1 MPLPRIATPT
11 YELELPSTGKI
22 IKYRPFLVKEEKI
35 LILALETQDPKQ
47 ITLAIKSVLKDC
59 ILTKG
64 IKVEDLPSFDI
75 EYIFL
80 NVRGKSVGESIELII
95 TCSDDGITEVP
106 VKIYVDEINVIK
118 DLNHTSEIKID
129 DKIVIKMKYPS
140 LDQFI
145 KNNFDFTVQESQST
159 IEKSFDI
166 ISGCIEAV
174 YTEEESWAA
183 SDCTKKEL
191 IDFIETMNSS
201 QFKKIEEF
209 FETMPKL
216 THTLTVINPKT
227 KQENTVT
234 LEGLT
239 SFFGNYGSY

>member
-1 MPLPRIATPT
+1 MPLPKIATPT

-22 IKYRPFLVKEEKI
+22 IKYRPFLVKEEKV
-35 LILALETQDPKQ
+35 LILALESQDVKQ

-64 IKVEDLPSFDI
+64 VKVEELPSFDI

-80 NVRGKSVGESIELII
+80 NVRGKSVGESIDLVV
-95 TCSDDGITEVP
+95 TCSDDGVTEVP
-106 VKIYVDEINVIK
+106 VKVYVDEVKVQK
-118 DLNHTSEIKID
+118 DVEHSAEIKLD

-145 KNNFDFTVQESQST
+145 KNNFDFTTQESVST

-166 ISGCIEAV
+166 ISSCIESIF
-174 YTEEESWAA
+174 TEDEAWAA
-183 SDCTKKEL
+183 ADCTKKEL
-191 IDFIETMNSS
+191 IEFIESMNAD
-201 QFKKIEEF
+201 QFKKIERF

-216 THTLTVINPKT
+216 SHTFTVLNPNT
-227 KQENTVT
+227 KVENEVT

-239 SFFGNYGSY
+239 SFFG

>member
-1 MPLPRIATPT
+1 MPLPKISTPT
-11 YELELPSTGKI
+11 YELELPSTGKN
-22 IKYRPFLVKEEKI
+22 IKYRPFLVKEEKV

-47 ITLAIKSVLKDC
+47 ITLAIKSVLKEC
-59 ILTKG
+59 IITKG
-64 IKVEDLPSFDI
+64 IKIEDLPSFDI

-80 NVRGKSVGESIELII
+80 NVRGKSVGESIELIV
-95 TCSDDGITEVP
+95 TCSDDGTTEVP
-106 VKIYVDEINVIK
+106 VKIYVDEIKVDK
-118 DLNHTSEIKID
+118 DPDHTSEIHID
-129 DKIVIKMKYPS
+129 EKIVIKMKYPS

-166 ISGCIEAV
+166 ISNCIEAV
-174 YTEEESWAA
+174 YSEDESWAA

-191 IDFIETMNSS
+191 IDFIESMNSE
-201 QFKKIEEF
+201 QFKKIEKF

-216 THTLTVINPKT
+216 SHTFTVINPKT
-227 KQENTVT
+227 KVENTVT

-239 SFFGNYGSY
+239 SFFG

>member
-1 MPLPRIATPT
+1 MPLPKIATPT
-11 YELELPSTGKI
+11 YELELPSTGKT
-22 IKYRPFLVKEEKI
+22 IKYRPFLVKEEKV
-35 LILALETQDPKQ
+35 LILALESQDTKQ

-75 EYIFL
+75 EFIFL

-95 TCSDDGITEVP
+95 TCSDDGVTEVP
-106 VKIYVDEINVIK
+106 VKVYVDEIKVQK
-118 DLNHTSEIKID
+118 DLTHTTEIKLD
-129 DKIVIKMKYPS
+129 DQIVIKMKYPS

-145 KNNFDFTVQESQST
+145 KNNFDFSAQESVST

-166 ISGCIEAV
+166 ISSCIESIFTA
-174 YTEEESWAA
+174 EEAWAA

-191 IDFIETMNSS
+191 IEFIESMNAD
-201 QFKKIEEF
+201 QFKKIEQF
-209 FETMPKL
+209 FETMPRL
-216 THTLTVINPKT
+216 SHTFEVTNPKT
-227 KQENTVT
+227 KVKNTVT

-239 SFFGNYGSY
+239 SFFG

>member
-1 MPLPRIATPT
+1 MPLPKIATPT
-11 YELELPSTGKI
+11 YELELPSTGKT
-22 IKYRPFLVKEEKI
+22 IKYRPFLVKEEKV
-35 LILALETQDPKQ
+35 LILALESQDTKQ

-80 NVRGKSVGESIELII
+80 NVRGKSVGESIDLVV
-95 TCSDDGITEVP
+95 TCSDDGVTEVP
-106 VKIYVDEINVIK
+106 VKIFVDEIQVQK
-118 DLNHTSEIKID
+118 DSEHSAEIKLD
-129 DKIVIKMKYPS
+129 DQIVIKMKYPS

-145 KNNFDFTVQESQST
+145 KNNFDFTAQESVST
-159 IEKSFDI
+159 IERSFDI
-166 ISGCIEAV
+166 ISSCIETIF
-174 YTEEESWAA
+174 TEEEAWAA

-191 IDFIETMNSS
+191 IEFIESMNAD
-201 QFKKIEEF
+201 QFKKIEQF

-216 THTLTVINPKT
+216 SHTFTVVNPKT
-227 KQENTVT
+227 KVENVVT

-239 SFFGNYGSY
+239 SFFG

>member
-1 MPLPRIATPT
+1 MPLPKIATPT
-11 YELELPSTGKI
+11 YELELPSTGKT
-22 IKYRPFLVKEEKI
+22 IKYRPFLVKEEKV
-35 LILALETQDPKQ
+35 LILALESQDVKQ

-80 NVRGKSVGESIELII
+80 NVRGKSVGESIDLVV
-95 TCSDDGITEVP
+95 TCSDDGETEVP
-106 VKIYVDEINVIK
+106 VKVYVDEIKVHKNP
-118 DLNHTSEIKID
+118 DHSTEIKLD
-129 DKIVIKMKYPS
+129 DQIVIKMKYPS

-145 KNNFDFTVQESQST
+145 KNNFDFTTQESVST

-166 ISGCIEAV
+166 ISSCIESIFT
-174 YTEEESWAA
+174 TEEAWAA
-183 SDCTKKEL
+183 SDVTKKEL
-191 IDFIETMNSS
+191 IEFIESMNAD
-201 QFKKIEEF
+201 QFKKIEKF

-216 THTLTVINPKT
+216 SHTFTVVNPNT
-227 KQENTVT
+227 KEENTVT

-239 SFFGNYGSY
+239 SFFG

>member
-1 MPLPRIATPT
+1 MPLPKIATPT
-11 YELELPSTGKI
+11 YELELPSTGKTV
-22 IKYRPFLVKEEKI
+22 KYRPFLVKEEKV
-35 LILALETQDPKQ
+35 LILALESQDVKQ

-59 ILTKG
+59 IITKG

-80 NVRGKSVGESIELII
+80 NVRGKSVGESIDLVV
-95 TCSDDGITEVP
+95 TCSDDGETEVP
-106 VKIYVDEINVIK
+106 VKVYVDEVKVQK
-118 DLNHTSEIKID
+118 DPDHSTEIRLD
-129 DKIVIKMKYPS
+129 DQIVIKMKYPS

-145 KNNFDFTVQESQST
+145 KNNFDFTTQESVST

-166 ISGCIEAV
+166 ISSCIESIFTA
-174 YTEEESWAA
+174 EEAWAA

-191 IDFIETMNSS
+191 VEFIESMNAD
-201 QFKKIEEF
+201 QFKKIEKF

-216 THTLTVINPKT
+216 SHTFTVTNPNT
-227 KQENTVT
+227 KVENTVT

-239 SFFGNYGSY
+239 SFFG